1 MNTHSLIIGM
11 ARQVDENKI
20 QAIKEATINIVVSDG
35 ISGASISKIARKAQV
50 SEGYLYRF
58 YRSKRELLEMLF
70 IEGFYKMQS
79 LLELQVDT
87 KHTVEEIVV
96 AFSNRIY
103 ELVETEHNIVSFHH
117 KLLTDFSF
125 EIPEKCKNNVQEIC
139 TKILAVGKETK
150 EIDEEL
156 TAEQLYAIVVGGTL
170 QFINTHLRNL
180 FSDAPFSKEDIA
192 KSVTIIL
199 RTMKRN

>member
-125 EIPEKCKNNVQEIC
+125 EIPEKYKNNVQEIC

-170 QFINTHLRNL
+170 QFINTRLRNL

>member
-70 IEGFYKMQS
+70 IEGFYKMLS

-170 QFINTHLRNL
+170 QFINTRLRNL

>member
-20 QAIKEATINIVVSDG
+20 QAIKEATINIVVSDV

-70 IEGFYKMQS
+70 IEGFYKMLS

-170 QFINTHLRNL
+170 QFINTRLRNL

>member
-70 IEGFYKMQS
+70 IEGFYKMLS

-125 EIPEKCKNNVQEIC
+125 EIPEKCKNNV
-139 TKILAVGKETK
+139 
-150 EIDEEL
+150 
-156 TAEQLYAIVVGGTL
+156 
-170 QFINTHLRNL
+170 
-180 FSDAPFSKEDIA
+180 
-192 KSVTIIL
+192 
-199 RTMKRN
+199 

>member
-58 YRSKRELLEMLF
+58 YRSKRELLEILF
-70 IEGFYKMQS
+70 IEGFYKMLS

-170 QFINTHLRNL
+170 QFINTRLRNL

>member
-70 IEGFYKMQS
+70 IEGFYKMLS

-103 ELVETEHNIVSFHH
+103 ELVETEHNIVSFYH

-170 QFINTHLRNL
+170 QFINTRLRNL

>member
-156 TAEQLYAIVVGGTL
+156 TA
-170 QFINTHLRNL
+170 
-180 FSDAPFSKEDIA
+180 
-192 KSVTIIL
+192 
-199 RTMKRN
+199 